1 VNLRQR
7 GLYAT
12 KDTFVSTA
20 LACGRDDVLG
30 FLVKQTGVGLTTLRQ
45 HYAAWLPKSDGR
57 RLWEALDPKLSNR
70 RRRLRA
76 VGA

>member
-1 VNLRQR
+1 
-7 GLYAT
+7 
-12 KDTFVSTA
+12 
-20 LACGRDDVLG
+20 VLG

-57 RLWEALDPKLSNR
+57 RLWEALDPNLSNR

-76 VGA
+76 VEA